1 LHWIYLCLAILFEVA
16 GTTTMKLSDG
26 FTKVVPSVLLIVFY
40 ICSLCFLTL
49 TLKSLEV
56 SIAYAIWSGM
66 GIIVITL
73 IGFMYFNESIS
84 LLKIIAIA
92 LIIIGVVTLNMT
104 GEKEASTSKPNLELN
119 KRLQVSL

>member
-1 LHWIYLCLAILFEVA
+1 
-16 GTTTMKLSDG
+16 M
-26 FTKVVPSVLLIVFY
+26 
-40 ICSLCFLTL
+40 TL

-104 GEKEASTSKPNLELN
+104 GEKEASTSKPNLEQQT
-119 KRLQVSL
+119 K

>member
-1 LHWIYLCLAILFEVA
+1 MHWIYLCLAILFEVA

-104 GEKEASTSKPNLELN
+104 GEKEASTSKPNLEQQT
-119 KRLQVSL
+119 K

>member
-1 LHWIYLCLAILFEVA
+1 MRRKLYWIYLCLGILFEVA

-26 FTKVVPSVLLIVFY
+26 FTKIMPSVLLILFC
-40 ICSLCFLTL
+40 ICSLYFLTL

-66 GIIVITL
+66 GMIIITL
-73 IGFMYFNESIS
+73 IGFMYFNESVS
-84 LLKIIAIA
+84 LLKIVAIA

-104 GEKEASTSKPNLELN
+104 GEKEATTSKPTLEEN
-119 KRLQVSL
+119 TR

>member
-1 LHWIYLCLAILFEVA
+1 MHWIYLCLAILFEVA
-16 GTTTMKLSDG
+16 GTTSIKLSEG
-26 FTKVVPSVLLIVFY
+26 FTKVIPSVLLIFFY

-66 GIIVITL
+66 GIIIITL
-73 IGFMYFNESIS
+73 IGFMYFDESVS
-84 LLKIIAIA
+84 LLKIVAIA

-104 GEKEASTSKPNLELN
+104 SEKEGHISKSTLEEHT
-119 KRLQVSL
+119 R

>member
-1 LHWIYLCLAILFEVA
+1 LHWIYLCLAILFEVG
-16 GTTTMKLSDG
+16 GTTSMKLSDG
-26 FTKVVPSVLLIVFY
+26 FTKVIPSVLLILFY

-66 GIIVITL
+66 GIIIITL
-73 IGFMYFNESIS
+73 IGFMYFNESVS
-84 LLKIIAIA
+84 LLKIVAIA

-104 GEKEASTSKPNLELN
+104 GEKEADISKSTLE
-119 KRLQVSL
+119 KHTS

>member
-1 LHWIYLCLAILFEVA
+1 MRRKLYWIYLCLGILFEVA

-26 FTKVVPSVLLIVFY
+26 FTKIMPSVLLILFY
-40 ICSLCFLTL
+40 ICSLYFLTL

-66 GIIVITL
+66 GMIIITL
-73 IGFMYFNESIS
+73 IGFMYFNESVS
-84 LLKIIAIA
+84 LLKIVAIA

-104 GEKEASTSKPNLELN
+104 GEKEATTSKPTLEEN
-119 KRLQVSL
+119 TR

>member
-1 LHWIYLCLAILFEVA
+1 LYWIYLCLGILFEVA

-26 FTKVVPSVLLIVFY
+26 FTKIMPSVLLILFY
-40 ICSLCFLTL
+40 ICSLYFLTL

-66 GIIVITL
+66 GMIIITL
-73 IGFMYFNESIS
+73 IGFMYFNESVS
-84 LLKIIAIA
+84 LLKIVAIA

-104 GEKEASTSKPNLELN
+104 GEKEATTSKPTLEEN
-119 KRLQVSL
+119 TR